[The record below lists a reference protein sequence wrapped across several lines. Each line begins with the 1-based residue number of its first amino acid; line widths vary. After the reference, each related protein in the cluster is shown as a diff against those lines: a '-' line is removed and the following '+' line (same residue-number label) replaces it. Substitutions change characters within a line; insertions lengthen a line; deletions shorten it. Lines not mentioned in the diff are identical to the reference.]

1 MIEHDDA
8 VSQRNSKEKDSEF
21 IQVSTICPR
30 TQLGQRSST
39 APTYVGN
46 PKDGQIVWIVEFLSV
61 NEMTDHAFAI
71 VDLPVALSSGIV
83 LIHVKVGSPS
93 YETVVHEV
101 WQ

>member
-1 MIEHDDA
+1 MHA
-8 VSQRNSKEKDSEF
+8 SQRNSREEDSEYK
-21 IQVSTICPR
+21 QDSTICPP
-30 TQLGQRSST
+30 TQISQRQSI
-39 APTYVGN
+39 APTYVRN